1 MNRIWLFF
9 LGCIPVRIL
18 MAYLAYR
25 FPNSIFGLMALIVAI
40 VWLTATFPTHGLFQ
54 GIAWWKTLRPI
65 HATLFLVY
73 AAMTI
78 LLPQQAYIALG
89 VDAIFGLI
97 AGIVHYTLFV

>member
-1 MNRIWLFF
+1 MNRIWLFL
-9 LGCIPVRIL
+9 LGCIPARIL

-25 FPNSIFGLMALIVAI
+25 FPNPIFGFMAFIVAI

-78 LLPQQAYIALG
+78 LLPQQAYIALA
-89 VDAIFGLI
+89 VDALFGLI
-97 AGIVHYTLFV
+97 AGITHYTLFV